1 MDLVGSALGANWPPK
16 PAPGQRTAFV
26 IGNVGKLGDELLNV
40 LLENP
45 IYDRIRVAVE
55 KPMQVTLARLET
67 VAWGPEGS
75 PPAPLDDLYLC
86 LEPRHRS
93 YWKTTKPYVEL
104 ASEQAVAV
112 ARAARACGATR
123 ALVLTPLEALEQM
136 GGTPLIRSSDEI
148 ELVAAGFERLVL
160 LRPSSEGQA
169 AQVDGAMAKVGAGVV
184 RAMTSY
190 MTPKGLQPVRVR
202 RAAQVAMESL
212 AQLADGV
219 HVIGAERLRELTGEP
234 LGAKAY

>member
-16 PAPGQRTAFV
+16 PAPGMRTAFV

-45 IYDRIRVAVE
+45 AYERVVVAVE

-67 VAWGPEGS
+67 IAWN
-75 PPAPLDDLYLC
+75 PAAKLAGAVDDLYLC
-86 LEPRHRS
+86 LEPRHLS
-93 YWKTTKPYVEL
+93 YWKTTKPFVEI
-104 ASEQAVAV
+104 ASEQALAV
-112 ARAARACGATR
+112 ARAARAAGATR
-123 ALVLTPLEALEQM
+123 AMVLTPLEALEQM
-136 GGTPLIRSSDEI
+136 GGAPLIRSGDEI

-160 LRPSSEGQA
+160 LRPTRDGQDA
-169 AQVDGAMAKVGAGVV
+169 AAGNLGERVGAGVV
-184 RAMTSY
+184 RALTSY

-212 AQLADGV
+212 AQLEDGV
-219 HVIGAERLRELTGEP
+219 HVIGAQRLRELTGDP
-234 LGAKAY
+234 LS